1 MVFQGGGGCLIGVS
15 LIECFVSV
23 ILYPFPFPPISLSC
37 SYCIYLSDYLSICI
51 YFMKMENSNLLPI
64 IEIYVL
70 WYDVFSIVFSNEW
83 FKLKLKWLL
92 STRKTYW
99 VCRLGTLTNNR
110 VYRLSTITTTEC
122 AISDNN
128 IHLSVTFQYY
138 NNLLSVPS

>member
-1 MVFQGGGGCLIGVS
+1 MVFQGGGLLNRGEFNWMLCICNS
-15 LIECFVSV
+15 LSIS
-23 ILYPFPFPPISLSC
+23 LSSISLSC